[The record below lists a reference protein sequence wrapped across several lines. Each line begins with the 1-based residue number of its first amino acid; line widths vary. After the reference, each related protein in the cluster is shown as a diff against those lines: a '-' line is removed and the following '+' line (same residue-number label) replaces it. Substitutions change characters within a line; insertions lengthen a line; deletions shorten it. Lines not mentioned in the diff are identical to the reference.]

1 MIVKDWSG
9 LQKRSTH
16 YAMVRCY
23 GKIYIHK
30 FQAKYLR
37 PRGLKESAIV
47 DYSYRGT
54 SSAGKIRFGFH
65 TALSATTAT
74 TRMTTRLCI
83 LGDHLE
89 VKGNMK
95 QGEKALGS
103 ASKAPT

>member
-1 MIVKDWSG
+1 
-9 LQKRSTH
+9 
-16 YAMVRCY
+16 MVRCY

-89 VKGNMK
+89 VKGNMLSF
-95 QGEKALGS
+95 EGS
-103 ASKAPT
+103 YIVFVNTFQRDSTSKTQ